1 MLRFPAI
8 TERETKIA
16 SVLRPLGFDPLT
28 REHAQVAARLLCV
41 RWTHVHRLR
50 RRSLASPPGHEL
62 GDTKEDGPKA
72 RHWLDRNVEVIV
84 QTALDQWM
92 PRQRHLT
99 HSWLDL
105 CKEIG
110 QRCTGAHLPQPS
122 RNTVAQRWALYRGEQ
137 HHCLPTPPGRPGWQ
151 RLTSRRD
158 SRCKAPQDFVLDNAA
173 KFKGPACGLHSIRHR
188 LDVPA
193 RWRTTFSHPANC
205 ALARRKPG
213 TG

>member
-1 MLRFPAI
+1 MPASNEIAPKAVNLISVENQAFNVAGVLAGAFNMLRFPAI

-16 SVLRPLGFDPLT
+16 SVLRPLGSDPLT

-137 HHCLPTPPGRPGWQ
+137 QAL
-151 RLTSRRD
+151 L
-158 SRCKAPQDFVLDNAA
+158 ANPQ
-173 KFKGPACGLHSIRHR
+173 G
-188 LDVPA
+188 
-193 RWRTTFSHPANC
+193 
-205 ALARRKPG
+205 ALAG
-213 TG
+213 SA